1 MERKEFPHLRLYLLG
16 AFVLAVLA
24 VYVGVLYDTQVNDHE
39 DYLAQSVR
47 TIAQPETVE
56 ASRGI
61 ITDRNG
67 QVLVSNRST
76 YSLTFSTELL
86 KKGDDLNESILRLV
100 KLCQEQ
106 NVDWVDNLPVS
117 RTAPFTYT
125 LDGLDSLQRGRFLN
139 YLLSLDEVKDALGT
153 YLLTHSS
160 LLEQTDAEGQVTNP
174 ADEIL
179 SDTTLTDE
187 QKADKLAEK
196 LPASALSQDLL
207 EEIGISARQ
216 LVDLMKEEFDLPD
229 SFSQDEARLVL
240 GVRYELKL
248 RSLMSSISAYVMAE
262 DIDTAFVSLLSDG
275 NYAGAKVNASSV
287 REYQTTYA
295 AHILGYISDIW
306 ADRDDMDALSEKGYN
321 SDDKIGR
328 TGVEAAFEDYLRG
341 RDGVR
346 IVSTNADGKVT
357 GEYWSQAPEPGNT
370 VELTIDLDL
379 QMAVE
384 DALAATITR
393 MNRQDP
399 DETRGGAAVVEQV
412 GTGEILAIA
421 SYPTYDLSTWQ
432 RSDLYAQLSTD
443 PAKPFWN
450 RATSTPYAPGST
462 LKPLTAVAALESGA
476 VTLTEKIRD
485 TGIWYY
491 PGDPNSYAKCWRGGG
506 HGLLNVTGAI
516 TNSCNYFF
524 AEMGYRMGM
533 DTLVEYLSA
542 FGLGSPTG
550 IEIGDA
556 AGTLPKNNVGENQAP
571 WAAFGQANQE
581 YTPLQLANYIATLVS
596 GGKHCETHLLKA
608 VKTYDNTQVLATG
621 NTEALNTVEMADST
635 LEAVKKGML
644 GYTQPGGQLYS
655 YFTQCVVTAG
665 AKTGTAQLGGDQTNN
680 GVFVCFAP
688 YDDPEIVVSIAI
700 EHGSA
705 GANLASTAVEILNA
719 YFTADE
725 VGTAVIGEHQ
735 LLQ

>member
-1 MERKEFPHLRLYLLG
+1 MEQKEFPNLRLYLLG
-16 AFVLAVLA
+16 GFLLVVLAI
-24 VYVGVLYDTQVNDHE
+24 YVAVLYDTQVNDHE
-39 DYLAQSVR
+39 DYLAQSIR
-47 TIAQPETVE
+47 TITQPETVE

-76 YSLTFSTELL
+76 YSLTFNTSLL
-86 KKGDDLNESILRLV
+86 EKGEDVNDAILRLV
-100 KLCQEQ
+100 ELCQEQ
-106 NVDWVDNLPVS
+106 EVDWVDNLPITQS
-117 RTAPFTYT
+117 APFSYT
-125 LDGLDSLQRGRFLN
+125 LEGLDSIQRSRFLT
-139 YLLSLDEVKDALGT
+139 YLLSLDAVAEPLGS
-153 YLLTHSS
+153 YLLEHPE
-160 LLEQTDAEGQVTNP
+160 LLEKEDEEGNVTNP
-174 ADEIL
+174 ADDIL
-179 SDTTLTDE
+179 SDPTLDDQ
-187 QKADKLAEK
+187 QKGKKLAEN
-196 LPASALSQDLL
+196 LPSSALTEELL
-207 EEIGISARQ
+207 MDIGISAHK
-216 LVDLMKEEFDLPD
+216 LVEIMRESFELPAIY
-229 SFSQDEARLVL
+229 SLNEARLVL

-248 RSLMSSISAYVMAE
+248 RSLISTIPSYVMCE

-275 NYAGAKVNASSV
+275 NFSGAKVSASSV

-295 AHILGYISDIW
+295 AHILGYTTGIQSGDNI
-306 ADRDDMDALSEKGYN
+306 DALEDKGYN
-321 SDDKIGR
+321 TDDKIGR
-328 TGVEAAFEDYLRG
+328 TGVEAAFEEYLRG
-341 RDGVR
+341 KDGVR
-346 IVSTNADGKVT
+346 IVSTNADGKIT
-357 GEYWSQAPEPGNT
+357 GEYYSIEPEPGNT

-384 DALAATITR
+384 DALAETITR
-393 MNRQDP
+393 MNKEDP

-432 RSDLYAQLSTD
+432 RSDVYAQLSSD
-443 PAKPFWN
+443 PANPFWN

-476 VTLTEKIRD
+476 TTLTEKIRD
-485 TGIWYY
+485 TYTWYY
-491 PGDPNSYAKCWRGGG
+491 PGDSNSYANCWKWGG
-506 HGLLNVTGAI
+506 HGLLNITGAI

-556 AGTLPKNNVGENQAP
+556 AGTLPENPPGQNLAP

-581 YTPLQLANYIATLVS
+581 YTPLQLANYMATLVS
-596 GGKHCETHLLKA
+596 GGKHCEAHLLKA
-608 VKTYDNTQVLATG
+608 VKSYDNSQVLATG
-621 NTEALNTVEMADST
+621 NTEALNTVEMKDST
-635 LEAVKKGML
+635 LEAVKEGML

-655 YFTQCVVTAG
+655 YFSKCVVTAG
-665 AKTGTAQLGGDQTNN
+665 AKTGTAQLGGNQTNN